1 MQTCTEDQ
9 CVECG
14 CTAHS
19 YADDTQVYVSTPATD
34 HSDAIDRLT
43 TCITRIRDLMASNRL
58 KLNEEKTR
66 IIWLG
71 TCQQLDKVTV
81 QALKLQN
88 ATVPFSSVVND
99 LGVLLDG
106 QLTMANHV
114 AALSRSCFF
123 HLRRLKA
130 IKQSLTSDA
139 TRTLMNAFVSS
150 RLDSCNSL
158 LAGVSSQLL
167 QSGPECCRS
176 SCHRSQKI
184 RAYDACFTRS
194 SLAAGSTADH
204 I

>member
-1 MQTCTEDQ
+1 MHTRVPT
-9 CVECG
+9 
-14 CTAHS
+14 THKSTSAHQPPTVLT
-19 YADDTQVYVSTPATD
+19 TQVYTSTPATD
-34 HSDAIDRLT
+34 RSDATDRLT
-43 TCITRIRDLMASNRL
+43 MCITQISDLMASSRL
-58 KLNEEKTR
+58 KLNEEKTQ
-66 IIWLG
+66 IIWLD

-81 QALKLQN
+81 QTLKLQN
-88 ATVPFSSVVND
+88 TTVPFSSVVND
-99 LGVLLDG
+99 LDVMLDC

-139 TRTLMNAFVSS
+139 TRTLMHFSS

-184 RAYDACFTRS
+184 RAYDACFMRS
-194 SLAAGSTADH
+194 SLATGLTADH
-204 I
+204 V